1 MIRAISLT
9 VIGGGLL
16 WLGLNNISLL
26 RHSTWFIAD
35 RFDDRPARTILFL
48 GHSRV
53 YYNDMPDFVR
63 GLADSANVPQKYQ
76 ITMRALPGASLKT
89 LWNDSEVQRLLEE
102 ERWDDILIQGEG
114 RAHRDAGNASFY
126 QYGERLISKARQHS
140 ARTALIVNWNYAPH
154 VFKDP
159 RPEVIEAYDRA
170 MQRDYRELA
179 DRTGAGMMNS
189 GLAWRIVSSTEPSI
203 PLDRD
208 DGVHPTLQGSYLSAL
223 TVFACLTGTDDF
235 AVTYAPWGLPHEQAA
250 RIRKAMASSVGTSAL
265 CREAKPLSGPA
276 SVSVN

>member
-1 MIRAISLT
+1 MAMACRKARSYSASQPKNTCMIRAISLT

-89 LWNDSEVQRLLEE
+89 L
-102 ERWDDILIQGEG
+102 
-114 RAHRDAGNASFY
+114 
-126 QYGERLISKARQHS
+126 
-140 ARTALIVNWNYAPH
+140 
-154 VFKDP
+154 
-159 RPEVIEAYDRA
+159 
-170 MQRDYRELA
+170 
-179 DRTGAGMMNS
+179 
-189 GLAWRIVSSTEPSI
+189 
-203 PLDRD
+203 
-208 DGVHPTLQGSYLSAL
+208 
-223 TVFACLTGTDDF
+223 
-235 AVTYAPWGLPHEQAA
+235 
-250 RIRKAMASSVGTSAL
+250 
-265 CREAKPLSGPA
+265 
-276 SVSVN
+276 